1 MNKENTLSRI
11 KELGLLAVLRGPSES
26 LTIKMVEALVA
37 GGVMGIEVTYS
48 TPNAPA
54 VVKELHERYGD
65 QIILGMGTLTKVE
78 HAQQAVDAGASFLV
92 SPHTDDDLAAAM
104 TGTGL
109 ATMMGA
115 TTPSEV
121 FHAHKLGSDV
131 VKLFP
136 GSLGGPAYMKAIR
149 GPLPDIPMMPTG
161 GVRIQN
167 IADWYAAGAVAVGAG
182 GSLCPK
188 AFAEVGEFDKITDLA
203 RQYMDAVREAR
214 A

>member
-1 MNKENTLSRI
+1 MNKVTTVSRI
-11 KELGLLAVLRGPSES
+11 KDLGLLAVLRGPSEA
-26 LTIKMVEALVA
+26 LTVKMVEALVV

-54 VVKELHERYGD
+54 VVKELHDRYGD
-65 QIILGMGTLTKVE
+65 QIVLGMGTLTKVE

-92 SPHTDDDLAAAM
+92 SPHTDDELAEAM
-104 TGTGL
+104 TATGL

-121 FHAHKLGSDV
+121 FHARKLGSDV

-149 GPLPDIPMMPTG
+149 DPLPDIPNDANG
-161 GVRIQN
+161 RR
-167 IADWYAAGAVAVGAG
+167 AD
-182 GSLCPK
+182 
-188 AFAEVGEFDKITDLA
+188 
-203 RQYMDAVREAR
+203 R
-214 A
+214 

>member
-1 MNKENTLSRI
+1 MNKETTVSRI
-11 KELGLLAVLRGPSES
+11 KDLGLLAVLRGPSEA
-26 LTIKMVEALVA
+26 LTVKMVEALVA

-54 VVKELHERYGD
+54 VVKELHDRYGD
-65 QIILGMGTLTKVE
+65 QIVLGMGTLTRVE

-92 SPHTDDDLAAAM
+92 SPHTDDELAAAM
-104 TGTGL
+104 TATGL

-121 FHAHKLGSDV
+121 FHARKLGSDV

-149 GPLPDIPMMPTG
+149 DPLPDIPMMPTG
-161 GVRIQN
+161 GVRIDN
-167 IADWYAAGAVAVGAG
+167 IAEWFAAGAVAVGAG
-182 GSLCPK
+182 GSLCPR
-188 AFAEVGEFDKITDLA
+188 AFAEAGEFDKITDLA
-203 RQYMDAVREAR
+203 CQYMDAVREAR
-214 A
+214 Q